1 MVAEKR
7 MIDALQFD
15 FMQHAVLAG
24 ILTSIACGVIGSIV
38 VVNRIVFV
46 GGGIAH
52 AAYGGIGLA
61 FFLGISPLL
70 GAMGFA
76 LAVSV
81 IIAAITLKKKERID
95 TIIGVI
101 WAAGMAL
108 GVILIDITP
117 GYNVDLMS
125 YLFGSIL
132 TVPYSDLVL
141 MTVLDVIILG
151 VIFFYY
157 RDILALSH
165 DEDFA
170 LTVGVPTQVLYF
182 VLLALIALTTVV
194 IIRVVGLILVIALL
208 AVPPYIAEHRSSS
221 LAKMMLIST
230 GLSLFFVLS
239 GLYLSYRFNL
249 TSGAA
254 IIAVSIVIF
263 ALDFLTGRFKRKRI
277 NVS

>member
-1 MVAEKR
+1 